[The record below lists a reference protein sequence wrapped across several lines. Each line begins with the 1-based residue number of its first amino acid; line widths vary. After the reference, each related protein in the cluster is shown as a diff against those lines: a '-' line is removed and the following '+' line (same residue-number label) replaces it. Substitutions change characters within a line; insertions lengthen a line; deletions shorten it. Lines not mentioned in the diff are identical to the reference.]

1 MVNLVSV
8 LCLPLG
14 YIIGSLSPSY
24 FVGKLF
30 KGIDIREHGD
40 GNAGGSNVY
49 RLLGLKAAAIVVI
62 IDLPKGLASMYLAS
76 KLGAE
81 PLFIH
86 LTGLAA
92 VAGHVFPFYLSF
104 RGGKGIGTSIGI
116 MGYYFYEMIKHKW
129 FSPYL
134 FLLFILILIIVHV
147 IIRKK
152 EILGMIALPLLLL
165 LVLIFAPINLITV
178 FTGIYVVYIFFM
190 NIILNYFNLW
200 KRNVSE

>member
-1 MVNLVSV
+1 MIWAISLFI
-8 LCLPLG
+8 G
-14 YIIGSLSPSY
+14 YLIGSISPS
-24 FVGKLF
+24 FILGKIL
-30 KGIDIREHGD
+30 KNIDIREHGD

-134 FLLFILILIIVHV
+134 FLLFILILIIIHV

-152 EILGMIALPLLLL
+152 EILGMIALPLLLIVV
-165 LVLIFAPINLITV
+165 LVFTPINLISI
-178 FTGIYVVYIFFM
+178 FTGIYILYIFVM
-190 NIILNYFNLW
+190 NILLNYFNLW
-200 KRNVSE
+200 KRKVAE